1 MDMGLLWPCLVAR
14 VGAPDNAR
22 MARPKSAHHD
32 LKRDEILDQA
42 ARCFA
47 QQSYPAASMN
57 DIAAACGTS
66 KARLYHYYS
75 SKDAILFDLLD
86 RYTQRLLAL
95 IGEAEA
101 RAQRRNLNDRAALH
115 ELVRAFLAEYEHSAT
130 RHVALV
136 SAVGFLPDSQ
146 RTLVLDRQRDVVSAF
161 TRFLCR
167 AYPGRV
173 HPGNQAAVTMMVFGM
188 INWTFTWLRP
198 GGAMS
203 YAAFA
208 DEVVAMLEGGLTD
221 PPPVPV

>member
-1 MDMGLLWPCLVAR
+1 
-14 VGAPDNAR
+14 
-22 MARPKSAHHD
+22 MARPKSASHD
-32 LKRDEILDQA
+32 LKRDEILDVA
-42 ARCFA
+42 AQCFA
-47 QQSYPAASMN
+47 HQSFPAASMN

-66 KARLYHYYS
+66 KARLYHYYE

-101 RAQRRNLNDRAALH
+101 RAQRKNLSEREALN
-115 ELVRAFLAEYEHSAT
+115 ELVRAFLTEYENSAT

-136 SAVGFLPDSQ
+136 SDTKFLGDAQ
-146 RTLVLDRQRDVVSAF
+146 RQLIVNRQRDVVAAF
-161 TRFLCR
+161 TRFLKR
-167 AYPGRV
+167 AYPQRV
-173 HPGNQAAVTMMVFGM
+173 TPVNQTALTMMLFGM

-208 DEVVAMLEGGLTD
+208 DEVVQVLEHGLARA
-221 PPPVPV
+221 